1 MSHDSHQQAHFIH
14 VLCGLTAG
22 LEIKIKTA
30 KFLNIPFFQLE
41 ERKTSS
47 VLASEDGPL
56 LEEFR
61 NAFQEVSQWIDS
73 AEAKLLESRKSEE
86 RALGR
91 EIEEWRPKVGNLRS
105 MAEKLVQIFVGQKN
119 DVEPEMK
126 NLGQRSEPNRF
137 VVLLYIFGQ
146 NGACRKET

>member
-1 MSHDSHQQAHFIH
+1 M
-14 VLCGLTAG
+14 L
-22 LEIKIKTA
+22 
-30 KFLNIPFFQLE
+30 QLE

-47 VLASEDGPL
+47 VVASEDGPL

-61 NAFQEVSQWIDS
+61 NAFHEVSQWIDS

-119 DVEPEMK
+119 DVEPEMET
-126 NLGQRSEPNRF
+126 LGQRFDNLINLFSRLF
-137 VVLLYIFGQ
+137 Y
-146 NGACRKET
+146 GATKKS